1 MSRKIQWAAGVADGA
16 VMKQEHDCELLQAA
30 QAVHA
35 ANYSYYTWERDP
47 GACAWTKSS
56 RCLVADA

>member
-16 VMKQEHDCELLQAA
+16 VMKQEHDRELLKAA

-35 ANYSYYTWERDP
+35 TTFAYYKWEMDP

-56 RCLVADA
+56 RCLVADT